1 MCCTVA
7 GLLTDGKGYQLD
19 VWWTSICLSLSLSLS
34 LCTAL
39 QSSNSVRKRKK
50 KQEPGGEGTVDVI
63 QSRLERERENER
75 LSVSVSELLR
85 VHLKNDRVCST
96 SLSLSHSYN
105 TEKDV
110 VIMHAGAS
118 G

>member
-19 VWWTSICLSLSLSLS
+19 VWWTSICLSLSLS